1 MGVRGLVT
9 DRLTQ
14 IIHEARTDVIY
25 ACGPMGMLR
34 QVTALAGRYD
44 IPVLTLVEESMACGI
59 GVCMTCVLPVVGDDG
74 VTRMVRSCVAGP
86 VFRGEAVRWDDIGT
100 IPFDALGAPGWN
112 PRQHAGNSGVVRPAS
127 VSAVPGSAR
136 GGSAPAGAPPASA
149 SGAAGTPPAA
159 GAGRV
164 AGPGPA
170 RREQH
175 GS

>member
-1 MGVRGLVT
+1 
-9 DRLTQ
+9 
-14 IIHEARTDVIY
+14 
-25 ACGPMGMLR
+25 
-34 QVTALAGRYD
+34 
-44 IPVLTLVEESMACGI
+44 MACGI

-112 PRQHAGNSGVVRPAS
+112 PRQHPGNSGTAARPGG
-127 VSAVPGSAR
+127 VSPLPGSSG
-136 GGSAPAGAPPASA
+136 GGSSQAGAPPASV
-149 SGAAGTPPAA
+149 SGPGGTHRAA
-159 GAGRV
+159 GAGRG

>member
-1 MGVRGLVT
+1 
-9 DRLTQ
+9 
-14 IIHEARTDVIY
+14 
-25 ACGPMGMLR
+25 MLR

-86 VFRGEAVRWDDIGT
+86 VFRGETVRWDDIGT

-112 PRQHAGNSGVVRPAS
+112 PRQHAGNSGAAARPAG
-127 VSAVPGSAR
+127 VSPVPGSSG
-136 GGSAPAGAPPASA
+136 GGSSRAAAPPAGASGPA
-149 SGAAGTPPAA
+149 GPAGTARAA
-159 GAGRV
+159 GAARV
-164 AGPGPA
+164 AGPA